1 MTGLAVIVVNPTT
14 NKVMNATYW
23 HTNDGNKLTR
33 MSMGFAQRLIDLYPV
48 V

>member
-1 MTGLAVIVVNPTT
+1 MIVVNPTT
-14 NKVMNATYW
+14 NKVMYATYW

-33 MSMGFAQRLIDLYPV
+33 ISMSFAQRLIDAYPV